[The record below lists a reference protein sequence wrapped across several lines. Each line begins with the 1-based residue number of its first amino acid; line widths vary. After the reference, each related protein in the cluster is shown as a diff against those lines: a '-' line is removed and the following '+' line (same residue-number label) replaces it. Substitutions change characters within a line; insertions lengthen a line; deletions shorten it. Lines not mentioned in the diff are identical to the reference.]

1 MKNPR
6 KITNVNNEPSPGKT
20 VILSAVPIFNSKNK
34 LIAVASTDRDITEV
48 ISLSKELMQ
57 EKEGGIFES
66 AYKKEIA
73 SNYSFSSII
82 GKSQKIIENI
92 AIAKK

>member
-1 MKNPR
+1 M
-6 KITNVNNEPSPGKT
+6 
-20 VILSAVPIFNSKNK
+20 
-34 LIAVASTDRDITEV
+34 ASTDRDITEV

-57 EKEGGIFES
+57 EKKKVEFFES

>member
-1 MKNPR
+1 
-6 KITNVNNEPSPGKT
+6 
-20 VILSAVPIFNSKNK
+20 
-34 LIAVASTDRDITEV
+34 
-48 ISLSKELMQ
+48 MQ
-57 EKEGGIFES
+57 EKKKVGIFES